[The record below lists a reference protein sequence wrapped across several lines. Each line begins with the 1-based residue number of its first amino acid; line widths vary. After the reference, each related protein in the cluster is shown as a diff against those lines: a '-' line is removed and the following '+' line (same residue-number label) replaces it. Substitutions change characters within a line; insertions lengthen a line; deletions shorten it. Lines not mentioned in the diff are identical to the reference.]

1 MSGTYTFDDKE
12 KTITMKGKLGVKN
25 CCSCHCDRK

>member
-12 KTITMKGKLGVKN
+12 KTITMKGKLGVKLLLM
-25 CCSCHCDRK
+25 SQ